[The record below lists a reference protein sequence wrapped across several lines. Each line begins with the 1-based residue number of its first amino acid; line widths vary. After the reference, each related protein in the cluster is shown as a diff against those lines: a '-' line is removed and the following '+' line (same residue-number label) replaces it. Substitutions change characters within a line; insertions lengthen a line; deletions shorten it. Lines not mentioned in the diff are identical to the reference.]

1 MNTSTIGVTWIT
13 GIYKAFVYSAAILFI
28 AYLFTQG
35 GTALGALLTSLF
47 LFLAGLFMLLVI
59 TIYYIQNAS
68 HAAATVVAIATL
80 QQAAPILIIMGFVGY
95 LLWLVFKYK
104 GVIESGH
111 VAPSYN
117 TFMNISVAL
126 ILAQMGLL
134 MRNQSPSGAVAMS
147 SVTSGVVYLIDFV
160 LFICVN
166 IIHTTLR
173 YFTTD
178 GFGNQYRAYARRV
191 FLHQ

>member
-1 MNTSTIGVTWIT
+1 MMGINWIT
-13 GIYKAFVYSAAILFI
+13 GIYKAFVYSAAILFA

-35 GTALGALLTSLF
+35 AASLGALLTSLF
-47 LFLAGLFMLLVI
+47 LLLAGLFMLLVI
-59 TIYYIQNAS
+59 TVYVIQGVTQV
-68 HAAATVVAIATL
+68 AATAIAMATIK
-80 QQAAPILIIMGFVGY
+80 QAAPILIIMGFVGY

-134 MRNQSPSGAVAMS
+134 MRNQSPSGAVTMS
-147 SVTSGVVYLIDFV
+147 GVTSGVVYLIDFV